1 MINFGSS
8 CSDVEFRMFRVI
20 GSRLPMSIGHESR
33 YNFLDLKP
41 KMKLMWLDKIH
52 LIMT

>member
-20 GSRLPMSIGHESR
+20 GSRLRCRLGMKADTI
-33 YNFLDLKP
+33 FLDLKP
-41 KMKLMWLDKIH
+41 KMKLMRLDKIH